1 MNTLLSIW
9 KRELQGYFFT
19 PVGYVFMGVFLTLSS
34 VIFFLTIMQSRSS
47 DLLSFIGTMSYLWM
61 LLCPVLTMRLLA
73 EEKQK
78 RTDQL
83 LLTSPVSLPGIVL
96 GKYLAAVTVMALT
109 VLLTGLFVLIVA
121 IYGQVY
127 HRELL
132 VGYLGF
138 LLQGCAFIALDLF
151 ISGCT
156 SNQVTAVVAAF
167 GANFVLWMLDL
178 IQSAI
183 NIDWVNGLLSFFSL
197 YERSEP
203 FLMGQFSFAS
213 VGYDLSFAAAFI
225 LLTIHQMDA
234 RRYRGA

>member
-1 MNTLLSIW
+1 MLSIW

-19 PVGYVFMGVFLTLSS
+19 PVGYVFMGVFLLLSS
-34 VIFFLTIMQSRSS
+34 VMFFLTIMQTRSS
-47 DLLSFIGTMSYLWM
+47 DLLSFIGMMSYLWM

-83 LLTSPVSLPGIVL
+83 LLTSPVSLPGVVL
-96 GKYLAAVTVMALT
+96 GKYLAAVTVMLMT
-109 VLLTGLFVLIVA
+109 VLLTCLFIIIVA

-127 HRELL
+127 PGEVL

-138 LLQGCAFIALDLF
+138 VLQGCAFIALDLF

-156 SNQVTAVVAAF
+156 GNQVTAAVASF

-178 IQSAI
+178 VQNAI
-183 NIDWVNGLLSFFSL
+183 SIDWIQELLSFFSL
-197 YERSEP
+197 YARSEP

-213 VGYDLSFAAAFI
+213 AGYDLSFAAAFI
-225 LLTIHQMDA
+225 VLTIHLLDT

>member
-1 MNTLLSIW
+1 MLSIW
-9 KRELQGYFFT
+9 KRELQGYFYT
-19 PVGYVFMGVFLTLSS
+19 PVGYVFMGVFLLLSS
-34 VIFFLTIMQSRSS
+34 VIFFLTIMQTRSS
-47 DLLSFIGTMSYLWM
+47 DLLTFIGTMSYLWM

-83 LLTSPVSLPGIVL
+83 LLTSPVSLPGVVL
-96 GKYLAAVTVMALT
+96 GKYLAAVTVMMMT
-109 VLLTGLFVLIVA
+109 VLLTGLFVIIVA
-121 IYGQVY
+121 LYGQVY
-127 HRELL
+127 PGELL

-138 LLQGCAFIALDLF
+138 VLQGCAFIALDLF

-167 GANFVLWMLDL
+167 GANFVVWMLDL
-178 IQSAI
+178 IQSAV

-197 YERSEP
+197 YERTEP
-203 FLMGQFSFAS
+203 FLMGQLSFAS

-225 LLTIHQMDA
+225 ALTIHLLDA

>member
-1 MNTLLSIW
+1 MLSIW
-9 KRELQGYFFT
+9 KRELQGYFYT
-19 PVGYVFMGVFLTLSS
+19 PVGYVFMGVFLMLSS
-34 VIFFLTIMQSRSS
+34 VIFYLTIMQTRSS

-109 VLLTGLFVLIVA
+109 VLLTMLFVLIVA

-127 HRELL
+127 PGELL

-138 LLQGCAFIALDLF
+138 VLQGCAFIALDLF

-156 SNQVTAVVAAF
+156 SNQVAAVVAAF

-183 NIDWVNGLLSFFSL
+183 RIDWVNGILSFFSL
-197 YERSEP
+197 YERTEP
-203 FLMGQFSFAS
+203 FLMGQLSFAS

-225 LLTIHQMDA
+225 LLTIHLMDA

>member
-1 MNTLLSIW
+1 MLSIW
-9 KRELQGYFFT
+9 KRELQGYFYT

-109 VLLTGLFVLIVA
+109 VLLTGLFVLIVG

-127 HRELL
+127 PGELL

-138 LLQGCAFIALDLF
+138 VLQGCAFIALDLF

-183 NIDWVNGLLSFFSL
+183 RIDWVNGILSFFSL
-197 YERSEP
+197 YERTEP

-225 LLTIHQMDA
+225 LLTIHTMDA

>member
-1 MNTLLSIW
+1 MLSIW
-9 KRELQGYFFT
+9 KRELQGYFYT
-19 PVGYVFMGVFLTLSS
+19 PVGYVFLGVFLMLSS
-34 VIFFLTIMQSRSS
+34 VIFYLTIMQTRSS

-127 HRELL
+127 PGELL

-138 LLQGCAFIALDLF
+138 VLQGCAFIALDLF

-183 NIDWVNGLLSFFSL
+183 RIDWVNGILSFFSL
-197 YERSEP
+197 YERTEP
-203 FLMGQFSFAS
+203 FLMGQLSFAS

-225 LLTIHQMDA
+225 LLTIHMLDA